1 LLAFALLAA
10 ACALALWPEPAHA
23 LELRWTA
30 PAACPSQEDVQARID
45 GLLRAPGKPASSA
58 EQGAHASAKLSA
70 LRSGFKLVL
79 TLSGDGLGGTRTLT
93 GKDCAE
99 LAETA
104 AFLIAVAIDPSLP
117 GTEPPVVEPPP
128 AETPLVPP
136 PPPPVPPPPPPPPAP
151 RMVERARPF
160 SLQASTF
167 GGAWSAGLPRT
178 QGQLGASVG
187 VALRRL
193 QLELR
198 GSYAFEEGKEGLGR
212 DDLQG
217 GDVPGVLYVSSS
229 GFELAAC
236 HLWGARVFGGPCGSL
251 TLVRTHAKAEDF
263 EKNPGGNLLWM
274 SASIA
279 GQVGIRV
286 NRWLE
291 PFIEGGVGGPI
302 SKRPSFRVQG
312 SEQQLDGDRYLFYA
326 RLGVRFRWQPT
337 RSAVAP

>member
-1 LLAFALLAA
+1 
-10 ACALALWPEPAHA
+10 
-23 LELRWTA
+23 
-30 PAACPSQEDVQARID
+30 VQARID
-45 GLLRAPGKPASSA
+45 GLLRTPGKPASSV
-58 EQGAHASAKLSA
+58 EQSARASAKLSA

-79 TLSGDGLGGTRTLT
+79 TLRGDGLGGTRTLT

-117 GTEPPVVEPPP
+117 GAEPPAAEPPP
-128 AETPLVPP
+128 PEPAVVPP
-136 PPPPVPPPPPPPPAP
+136 PPTPVVPPPSPPPAP
-151 RMVERARPF
+151 RVVERARPF
-160 SLQASTF
+160 SLQAGSF
-167 GGAWSAGLPRT
+167 GGAWSAGLPGT

-187 VALRRL
+187 VALGRL

-198 GSYAFEEGKEGLGR
+198 GAYAFKDAKEGLGT
-212 DDLQG
+212 DDPQG
-217 GDVPGVLYVSSS
+217 GVPGILYVSSS
-229 GFELAAC
+229 SFELAAC

-251 TLVRTHAKAEDF
+251 TLVRTHATAEDF
-263 EKNPGGNLLWM
+263 ERNPGGNLFWM

-302 SKRPSFRVQG
+302 SERPRFLVQG
-312 SEQQLDGDRYLFYA
+312 GDKLDGDRYLFYA
-326 RLGVRFRWQPT
+326 RLGVRFRWQPA
-337 RSAVAP
+337 RSVVAP